1 MAVIF
6 QRTNPYSSPQT
17 FQLKREDFM
26 ETSEGLCLSGNIVDM
41 EQQECYSG
49 RLHIAD
55 GRIVR
60 IERGP
65 VPETHYILPG
75 FIDAHVHIESSML
88 TPSAFAREA
97 VKHGVVAAVAD
108 PHEIANVMGI
118 EGIDFMIA
126 DAAQSGFKFFFGV
139 PSCVP
144 ASSFETSGAVLDVAA
159 VEQLLQRDD
168 LYFLAEM
175 MNYPGVVQDDP
186 EVWNKIAA
194 AHRHG
199 KPIDGHAPAL
209 SGDDLKKYLRAGIS
223 TDHECEDICE
233 AEEKLN
239 LGMKVIIREGSA
251 ARRFDQLYPL
261 INSYPSSVMI
271 CTDDCGVHDLQRGV
285 FPDLFKRGLAKNLHL
300 FNLLQAF
307 SWNPVNH
314 YALPVGLLR
323 LNDFA
328 DCIVV
333 DSLEH
338 FSILQTYING
348 KKVYDRDRPTA
359 GEPDGALSSGNHKPR
374 VINHFKASEITHSQ
388 LEAPVAGDGQVR
400 VIEVFDK
407 SLYTK
412 TRLVPQ
418 SLLVSPGTKTL
429 TSNTGADILKVIV
442 LSRYEKAATPAIGFV
457 HGFGLQ
463 SGALC
468 TSIAHDSHNIIAVG
482 VDDADLVHAMNTVIR
497 NKGGIACGNE
507 ASSVF
512 LPLPVAG
519 LMSTEPVEAVARQ
532 YDALLRQA
540 KTQACRL
547 TSPFM
552 TLSFLSLIVIPE
564 LKIFTGGLFD
574 VSAFTPV
581 DLLA

>member
-6 QRTNPYSSPQT
+6 QKTNPYSSPQT
-17 FQLKREDFM
+17 YQLKREDFM
-26 ETSEGLCLSGNIVDM
+26 ELAGGATLSGNIVDV
-41 EQQECYSG
+41 EKQECYPG

-75 FIDAHVHIESSML
+75 LIDAHVHIESSLL

-97 VKHGVVAAVAD
+97 VKHGLVAAVAD
-108 PHEIANVMGI
+108 PHEIANVMGV

-126 DAAQSGFKFFFGV
+126 DAAQADFKFFFGV

-144 ASSFETSGAVLDVAA
+144 ATSVEASGAVLDAA
-159 VEQLLQRDD
+159 VVEQLLQRDD

-175 MNYPGVVQDDP
+175 MNYPGVVRDDP
-186 EVWNKIAA
+186 EVLRKIAA
-194 AHRHG
+194 AQKYG

-209 SGDDLKKYLRAGIS
+209 SGDGLKKYIRAGIL

-233 AEEKLN
+233 AEEKIN
-239 LGMKVIIREGSA
+239 LGMKVVIREGSA
-251 ARRFDQLYPL
+251 SRKFDQLYPL

-271 CTDDCGVHDLQRGV
+271 CTDDCGAADLRRGI
-285 FPDLFKRGLAKNLHL
+285 FPDLLRRGRAKNLNL
-300 FNLLQAF
+300 FNLLRAF
-307 SWNPVNH
+307 SLNPVNH
-314 YALPVGLLR
+314 YKLPVGLLR
-323 LNDFA
+323 VNDFA

-333 DSLEH
+333 DNLYD
-338 FSILQTYING
+338 FSVLQTYING
-348 KKVYDRDRPTA
+348 EKVYDVNEKEERDETP
-359 GEPDGALSSGNHKPR
+359 PCI
-374 VINHFKASEITHSQ
+374 INNFKATEITQSQ
-388 LEAPVAGDGQVR
+388 LKVPASGAGQVR
-400 VIEVFDK
+400 VIEVLDK

-412 TRLVPQ
+412 LMLVPQ
-418 SLLVSPGTKTL
+418 SQLLSPATKTL
-429 TSNTGADILKVIV
+429 ASNIGMDILKVVV
-442 LSRYEKAATPAIGFV
+442 LNRYAPQTTPAIGFV

-463 SGALC
+463 AGALC

-482 VDDADLVHAMNTVIR
+482 VHDADLVQAINTVIVH
-497 NKGGIACGNE
+497 NGGIACSLDGF
-507 ASSVF
+507 SPI
-512 LPLPVAG
+512 LPLPIAG
-519 LMSTEPVEAVARQ
+519 LMSREPIDFIARRYDFLCEQYVAW
-532 YDALLRQA
+532 
-540 KTQACRL
+540 CRGVKNPL

-574 VSAFTPV
+574 VGAFKPA
-581 DLLA
+581 DLVEPLL

>member
-6 QRTNPYSSPQT
+6 QKTNPYSSPQT
-17 FQLKREDFM
+17 YQLKREDFT
-26 ETSEGLCLSGNIVDM
+26 EISEGLCLSGNIVDV
-41 EQQECYSG
+41 ERQECYSG

-144 ASSFETSGAVLDVAA
+144 ATSFETSGAVLDIAA

-175 MNYPGVVQDDP
+175 MNYPGVVRDDP
-186 EVWNKIAA
+186 EALGKMAA
-194 AHRHG
+194 AQKYG
-199 KPIDGHAPAL
+199 KPVDGHAPAL
-209 SGDDLKKYLRAGIS
+209 SSDDLRKYIRAGIS

-239 LGMKVIIREGSA
+239 LGMKVMIREGSA
-251 ARRFDQLYPL
+251 VRKFDQLYPL

-271 CTDDCGVHDLQRGV
+271 CTDDCGAYDLQRGV
-285 FPDLFKRGLAKNLHL
+285 FPDLLKRGLAKNLHL
-300 FNLLQAF
+300 FNLLRAF

-323 LNDFA
+323 VNDFA
-328 DCIVV
+328 DCIIV

-338 FSILQTYING
+338 FSVLQTYING
-348 KKVYDRDRPTA
+348 EKVYDRDRPA
-359 GEPDGALSSGNHKPR
+359 SGEPDDALPSGNHKPY
-374 VINHFKASEITHSQ
+374 VINHFEASAITPSQ
-388 LEAPVAGDGQVR
+388 LNMPAAGDGQVR

-412 TRLVPQ
+412 SMLVPQ
-418 SLLVSPGTKTL
+418 SLLFSPATKTL
-429 TSNTGADILKVIV
+429 ASNTGADVLKIVV
-442 LSRYEKAATPAIGFV
+442 LSRYEKQATPAIGFV

-482 VDDADLVHAMNTVIR
+482 VDDDDLVHAINKVIL
-497 NKGGIACGNE
+497 NKGGISCCNG
-507 ASSVF
+507 SSSAF

-519 LMSTEPVEAVARQ
+519 LMSAEPIDAVVRQ

-540 KTQACRL
+540 KAQGCRL

-574 VSAFTPV
+574 VSTFAPI